1 MAEMM
6 PLFTGNGDNEKMMQ
20 QLFDAGEE
28 IEVKEGDR
36 IAKDIVVLTKM
47 PEKKEDR

>member
-6 PLFTGNGDNEKMMQ
+6 PLFSGDDDNDQ

-36 IAKDIVVLTKM
+36 IAKDLPVLTKM